1 MAHSVQFVCKATV
14 LCRGPAGIP
23 LNFVNRFAVKVG
35 KPSLY
40 IPSRNEDD
48 HRFFRFSWIYFLDR
62 ALIVKLRS
70 PDLSCS
76 RVGVG
81 NDDQEGVLPAANSLQ
96 LVGILL
102 TNPLLAGSGSMWN
115 RQRSD
120 VVRCEL
126 PPAKKT
132 AYERVCRCI
141 LAEQDDADAH
151 SQRLA
156 MVSDR
161 DRPSTVLFGFLL
173 TRTGPSPS
181 RKNHL
186 PFAPAM

>member
-23 LNFVNRFAVKVG
+23 LIFVNRFAVKVG

-48 HRFFRFSWIYFLDR
+48 HRVLWFSWIYLLGF

-70 PDLSCS
+70 PELSRMLVS
-76 RVGVG
+76 VG
-81 NDDQEGVLPAANSLQ
+81 NDDQEGVLPGANCLQ
-96 LVGILL
+96 FIGILRADPVL
-102 TNPLLAGSGSMWN
+102 CRP
-115 RQRSD
+115 
-120 VVRCEL
+120 RCESKSL
-126 PPAKKT
+126 YVTTLEISLGKES

-156 MVSDR
+156 MVSDS
-161 DRPSTVLFGFLL
+161 DRPSTVFIGSLL